1 MPYNSFVVAVSYVI
15 RYVVLRIVEELI
27 RVVVP
32 RIIRRVVR
40 VVEVCPVGLS
50 IVDEL
55 IRTGVSSAASRII
68 GVLVLVGILVRIVLV
83 RAIVAPVGIV
93 VLETEVSATGHFT
106 MHVSA
111 RLRDENV
118 GGTYI
123 VCKKARS

>member
-1 MPYNSFVVAVSYVI
+1 LIGV
-15 RYVVLRIVEELI
+15 VVLHIIRRVT

-40 VVEVCPVGLS
+40 VVEVCPVGLP

-68 GVLVLVGILVRIVLV
+68 GVLVRVGILVRIVLV

-123 VCKKARS
+123 VCEKARS